1 MKDFLKWLG
10 VNEKVAKIV
19 VWIFIAIIM
28 LILTNTLLESVGLP
42 YYKITVDNLNKI
54 ASSPKIISYIL
65 SGIVNILN
73 FYSIVLIVF
82 RVKNIKKMIIPAILC
97 PILTGIVNILT
108 IGFCYFFSGKQW
120 KYLLYGI
127 LSMGINAM
135 IQYICYLYKARFID
149 FSHINSTTRIIL
161 GLDFLIVMAIVILVK
176 EIYLRK
182 RGENNGR
189 NTKLVLV
196 GNIREGKQTSK
207 KNSKKINKK

>member
-108 IGFCYFFSGKQW
+108 NYIVSQIFIFIYTIGFFRKAVEISFIWNIIYGNKCNDSI
-120 KYLLYGI
+120 YLLF
-127 LSMGINAM
+127 
-135 IQYICYLYKARFID
+135 IQSK
-149 FSHINSTTRIIL
+149 
-161 GLDFLIVMAIVILVK
+161 
-176 EIYLRK
+176 IY
-182 RGENNGR
+182 
-189 NTKLVLV
+189 
-196 GNIREGKQTSK
+196 
-207 KNSKKINKK
+207 